1 MLLVDVANID
11 YNKTF
16 QIKCEHYLIVFLK
29 LSMIIRVRVLMSVS
43 GVVQISKLKQLSNIS

>member
-1 MLLVDVANID
+1 MLQWEKIVPVKLPS
-11 YNKTF
+11 F
-16 QIKCEHYLIVFLK
+16 CEHYLIVFLK